1 MKKYGPGLLVGLTTF
16 LIGSVFVFAVWS
28 NNYKYCE
35 LSQFRNQPTE
45 NLPNT
50 NPMPNGQVEFRFLG
64 FGSSKGRP
72 TLKFEIINLT
82 NFPIGYIEYGENT
95 PATQVR
101 LNGKDI
107 GWVWL
112 GGMDCGEGKTLDSNE
127 SLKKEFFADLEIFN
141 ALHKKGNFEFGYYI
155 YSKKFKDKVTIW
167 SGPITFPDDLK
178 KEIIKNKPDFLIPFE
193 QKMRYEKKN

>member
-64 FGSSKGRP
+64 FGSS
-72 TLKFEIINLT
+72 
-82 NFPIGYIEYGENT
+82 
-95 PATQVR
+95 
-101 LNGKDI
+101 KDI